1 MMMNDF
7 NFHSGMMY
15 VQTVD
20 QSFIRNV
27 LLDCNISEFLYYKI
41 EFECY
46 SPLVYTV
53 LWLNVWLPIK
63 RKAQD
68 NQSMYTKILWRVLFT
83 SDTCHLAVKT
93 GLNCS
98 RISDSIKKIY
108 VS

>member
-27 LLDCNISEFLYYKI
+27 LLNPKLDYNIYAIGPLFSEFLYYKI
-41 EFECY
+41 AFEWY

-53 LWLNVWLPIK
+53 
-63 RKAQD
+63 
-68 NQSMYTKILWRVLFT
+68 TVL
-83 SDTCHLAVKT
+83 
-93 GLNCS
+93 GL
-98 RISDSIKKIY
+98 K
-108 VS
+108 V